1 MFRINYY
8 ILEINTKPRMKLTLK
23 HCVSFLLVFF
33 LITACGIINPKN
45 TPNTLEI
52 EFYSIGAGIDF
63 KAKKLLEEFIVN
75 YTEANKVT
83 IPYTTKKYGR
93 EGETTFVMDVS
104 KLSNKEIKK
113 FQKAIKV
120 QLKNATNYR
129 IH

>member
-1 MFRINYY
+1 
-8 ILEINTKPRMKLTLK
+8 MKNIFLKYSTLTL
-23 HCVSFLLVFF
+23 FF
-33 LITACGIINPKN
+33 WIFSSCAILSPKN
-45 TPNTLEI
+45 KLNFVEI
-52 EFYSIGAGIDF
+52 EFYSKGAGIDF

-75 YTEANKVT
+75 YTESNKII
-83 IPYTTKKYGR
+83 IPYTIRKHGK

>member
-1 MFRINYY
+1 
-8 ILEINTKPRMKLTLK
+8 MKLTLK
-23 HCVSFLLVFF
+23 HCVSFLLVLF

-75 YTEANKVT
+75 YTESNKII
-83 IPYTTKKYGR
+83 IPYTIRKHGK

-113 FQKAIKV
+113 FQKTIKV

>member
-23 HCVSFLLVFF
+23 DCISFLLVFF
-33 LITACGIINPKN
+33 LITACGIINQKN

-75 YTEANKVT
+75 YTESNKII
-83 IPYTTKKYGR
+83 IPYTIRKHGK

-113 FQKAIKV
+113 FQKTIKV
-120 QLKNATNYR
+120 QLKKATNYR